1 MKGKK
6 KYIVPLLLAGMTT
19 ASGIVT
25 TINQQQQTIVNA
37 DTTVTSEIT
46 DIASLGMQMTGAFN
60 TDGYKVNDLIEM
72 PKVTVD
78 GTADK
83 IVYTIKRGSKVYWTK
98 EFNYSDLSALGDN
111 DNKFK
116 PEKTGAYDVTIEAVE
131 STGKVV
137 AKIEDLKIK
146 VSKTDASIVL
156 PTNSKYVIPAQ
167 LPAYVQGET
176 YNVTFKI
183 PKPNVVLVDEDDKES
198 DAVLNDTNKLV
209 ITLVDSKGE
218 PTVLEEAKGGDPETG
233 LGYYEVSKDLL
244 KNAGTYQIRYEYKE
258 SDVTITSL
266 TTNFQVVK
274 KLNLDNIDLRM
285 KLPTSDIPTTGDVN
299 TDVKVPKVT
308 ALENKDSTDGIN
320 AHVVVEYK
328 EENDN
333 SWTEIEDYENYTF
346 HPTKEGNYQLRYR
359 VDLVE
364 LYGSDFASEY
374 WYSEGGYSIVISDN
388 QAPTQ
393 VRATV
398 GYDVDTDGKIS
409 EGGTALTSENLDEL
423 LPETG
428 YDVTTVAYMDA
439 TGVATVHL
447 PAIYAEDNKS
457 DYSKIKFTREIAP
470 QSDTSAVTKYY
481 YSYDKDQHYNADTDK
496 NYYYEANES
505 FDVKIKTAGNYTIR
519 YKATDE
525 NGKSSKVTFNLVVKE
540 NQEDFEDSE
549 LKVTMNIAKT
559 SVTSNEKLTFKKP
572 TASDTYVEDK
582 CINVETYY
590 ELWGDMIDGDCPTDG
605 ERSGEHLIANSKK
618 VLTSKDLKEGYYSIK
633 LADALE
639 GVTNATYLRI
649 VTVASR
655 VNYDGVSTDAKE
667 KWIKINSTDDVTP
680 AEFKLLDTTNQSNP
694 TAQDADATNWNKELL
709 RLNKDIVATE
719 LGETTITNITT
730 IGKDGYAE
738 TSSGDITINENK
750 ISAFNQGNNVIT
762 LPAVQFTDA
771 DENLKISVTIKDN
784 DGNQVTKTKS
794 EHFEQKWEDTT
805 WKYTISGVQFRLSKS
820 GMYTV
825 TYRAEDVAG
834 NVTIKTFG
842 IRVNSTEKPTIIIEN
857 QDKFG
862 QTIELGDWF
871 DVPMGT
877 VLQDDQELG
886 EASWQVEG
894 GSGVREG
901 NKFKPT
907 EVGTYYFTYS
917 GENNFNIEG
926 SLEDDTIY
934 YINVEDTTAPVINDA
949 DDYYDQ
955 TMSWTDNM
963 EDEQNATIEG
973 QMKVKIPTLDTFTDP
988 YTLDT
993 GDVDVSISGP
1003 SGTVTKME
1011 ETDNEG
1017 NVLYYFVA
1025 KKQGKYTVTYVAKDK
1040 NNNSTE
1046 KKIVYALGDCDA
1058 PEVSWG
1064 NDYSVPTSF
1073 KLGDTF
1079 KLDVTNLEYS
1089 DEVSEKDDLEVSI
1102 KLIKPNSSSSA
1113 TNEGDGADTFVWTLD
1128 ETGTYKLQISVTDEA
1143 GNVCKMED
1151 VYIEVESD
1159 DADEKTISPVVG
1171 TILIVVSV
1179 VILAG
1184 VVIYFVVSS
1193 KKKTPAKASKSRK
1206 K

>member
-19 ASGIVT
+19 ATGIVT

-37 DTTVTSEIT
+37 DATVTSEIT
-46 DIASLGMQMTGAFN
+46 DIASLGMQMTGAFK
-60 TDGYKVNDLIEM
+60 TDSYKVNDEIEM
-72 PKVTVD
+72 PKVTVN
-78 GTADK
+78 GSADK

-98 EFNYSDLSALGDN
+98 DFNYSELSTALAN
-111 DNKFK
+111 NKFK

-167 LPAYVQGET
+167 LPAYVENET

-183 PKPNVVLVDEDDKES
+183 PKPSVVLVNEDDEES
-198 DAVLNDTNKLV
+198 DATLNDTNKLV
-209 ITLVDSKGE
+209 ITLVDSKGND
-218 PTVLEEAKGGDPETG
+218 TVLEEAKDGATG

-285 KLPTSDIPTTGDVN
+285 KLSTSDIPTTGDVN

-320 AHVVVEYK
+320 AHVVIEYK

-398 GYDVDTDGKIS
+398 SYDVDTNGNIS
-409 EGGTALTSENLDEL
+409 VSGTTLTSENLDEL

-439 TGVATVHL
+439 QGVATVHL

-590 ELWGDMIDGDCPTDG
+590 ELWNSKGDGDCPTNGDRTG
-605 ERSGEHLIANSKK
+605 AINDLKT
-618 VLTSKDLKEGYYSIK
+618 VLTSKDLKDGYYSIK
-633 LADALE
+633 L
-639 GVTNATYLRI
+639 TNALDGITGANYLRV

-667 KWIKINSTDDVTP
+667 KWIKINSTNDVTP
-680 AEFKLLDTTNQSNP
+680 AEFKLLNTTNQSNP
-694 TAQDADATNWNKELL
+694 TAQDADATNWNSELL
-709 RLNKDIVATE
+709 RLNSDIVATE
-719 LGETTITNITT
+719 LGNTTITNITT
-730 IGKDGYAE
+730 IGKDGYAK
-738 TSSGDITINENK
+738 TSSGYITINDNK

-762 LPAVQFTDA
+762 LPAVRFTDA
-771 DENLKISVTIKDN
+771 DENLKISVTVRDN

-794 EHFEQKWEDTT
+794 EHFEQKESDST
-805 WKYTISGVQFRLSKS
+805 WVYTISGVQFRLSKS

-834 NVTIKTFG
+834 NVTIQTFG
-842 IRVNSTEKPTIIIEN
+842 IRVNSTEKPTIIIDN

-877 VLQDDQELG
+877 LLQDDQELG

-917 GENNFNIEG
+917 GENGFNITG
-926 SLEDDTIY
+926 SLEDNTIY
-934 YINVEDTTAPVINDA
+934 YINVEDTTAPVIDDA

-955 TMSWTDNM
+955 TKSWTDNM
-963 EDEQNATIEG
+963 QDEHNVTIEG
-973 QMKVKIPTLDTFTDP
+973 QMKVYIPTLDTFTDP

-993 GDVDVSISGP
+993 GNVDVSISGP

-1011 ETDNEG
+1011 ETDG
-1017 NVLYYFVA
+1017 DDVLYYFVA

-1064 NDYSVPTSF
+1064 DNYSVPTSF

-1079 KLDVTNLEYS
+1079 ELDVTNLEYS